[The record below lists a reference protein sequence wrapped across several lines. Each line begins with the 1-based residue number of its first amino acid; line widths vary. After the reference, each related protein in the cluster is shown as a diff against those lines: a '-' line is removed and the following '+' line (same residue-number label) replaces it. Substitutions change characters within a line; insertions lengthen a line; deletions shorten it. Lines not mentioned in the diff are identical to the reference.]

1 MRAPFTTS
9 LPATVTRALV
19 LALLVSVAHAA
30 AAASEPTELLGDWVL
45 NSELTHEMQPKQSS
59 GGGGGFGAPMISVG
73 GVGIPMPGGSSSAGS
88 GGARDPGVLRCD
100 ALTVTMDGE
109 NVHFAYRGAGEETM
123 KPGND
128 QGRKTSWNRSRLTQ
142 KYKTNIRSVRKSY
155 ELDGDGRLIV
165 KVTINPKGAKSAT
178 HVRVFDRPA
187 G

>member
-1 MRAPFTTS
+1 VRAPFTTS

-45 NSELTHEMQPKQSS
+45 NSELTHEMQ
-59 GGGGGFGAPMISVG
+59 PMISVG

>member
-1 MRAPFTTS
+1 
-9 LPATVTRALV
+9 
-19 LALLVSVAHAA
+19 
-30 AAASEPTELLGDWVL
+30 
-45 NSELTHEMQPKQSS
+45 
-59 GGGGGFGAPMISVG
+59 
-73 GVGIPMPGGSSSAGS
+73 
-88 GGARDPGVLRCD
+88 
-100 ALTVTMDGE
+100 MDGE